1 MKKRKG
7 QMSESFLL
15 GAMLAV
21 VGGFLDA
28 YTYLLRGGVFANAQ
42 TGNMVLLGISAVEG
56 HFLKGA
62 VLPGSH
68 WGFRTGSSWRR
79 RPSGTRFQSHPRIH
93 WRQIV
98 VAAEFFLLLGAAF
111 VPRGDFDV
119 AVNVAVSFMC
129 AMQVESFRKVN
140 GNAFASTMCTGN
152 LRSATERLWRYHLT
166 KDRSE
171 RNRGVQ
177 YLLIILF
184 FIVGAAM
191 GAWLSGIWGVRA
203 ILFCCVLLAGV
214 FGVMFIKEDV
224 PKIEEE
230 LQKH

>member
-1 MKKRKG
+1 MRKNRG

-15 GAMLAV
+15 SAMLAV

-42 TGNMVLLGISAVEG
+42 TGNMVLLGVNAVKGE
-56 HFLKGA
+56 FLRALYYLIPIGA
-62 VLPGSH
+62 FALGVLAAEAV
-68 WGFRTGSSWRR
+68 RR
-79 RPSGTRFQSHPRIH
+79 AFQSHPRFH

-98 VAAEFFLLLGAAF
+98 VAVEFLLLLGAAF
-111 VPRGDFDV
+111 VPQGKFDV
-119 AVNVAVSFMC
+119 AVNVMVSFVC

-152 LRSATERLWRYHLT
+152 LRSATERFWRYRLT

-171 RNRGVQ
+171 WNKGVQ

-184 FIVGAAM
+184 FIAGAAA

-203 ILFCCVLLAGV
+203 VLFCCLLLGAG
-214 FGVMFIKEDV
+214 FGVMFLKEDLPEIKEG
-224 PKIEEE
+224 
-230 LQKH
+230 LS

>member
-1 MKKRKG
+1 MKKHNG

-42 TGNMVLLGISAVEG
+42 TGNMVLLGINAVEG
-56 HFLKGA
+56 RWLKALTYLIPIGA
-62 VLPGSH
+62 FALGVLAAEVV
-68 WGFRTGSSWRR
+68 RR
-79 RPSGTRFQSHPRIH
+79 RFQAHPRIH

-111 VPRGDFDV
+111 VPRGDWDV
-119 AVNVAVSFMC
+119 AVNVAVSFLC
-129 AMQVESFRKVN
+129 AMQVEGFRKVN

-166 KDRSE
+166 GDKAE
-171 RNRGVQ
+171 RAKGVQ

-184 FIVGAAM
+184 FIGGAAI
-191 GAWLSGIWGVRA
+191 GARLSALFGIRSV
-203 ILFCCVLLAGV
+203 LFCCLLLAAG
-214 FGVMFIKEDV
+214 FGIMFIKEDV
-224 PKIEEE
+224 PEIEAE
-230 LQKH
+230 LHKH

>member
-1 MKKRKG
+1 M
-7 QMSESFLL
+7 
-15 GAMLAV
+15 
-21 VGGFLDA
+21 
-28 YTYLLRGGVFANAQ
+28 
-42 TGNMVLLGISAVEG
+42 
-56 HFLKGA
+56 
-62 VLPGSH
+62 
-68 WGFRTGSSWRR
+68 
-79 RPSGTRFQSHPRIH
+79 
-93 WRQIV
+93 
-98 VAAEFFLLLGAAF
+98 
-111 VPRGDFDV
+111 PRGDFDV

>member
-21 VGGFLDA
+21 VGGLLDA

-56 HFLKGA
+56 HFLKALYYLIPIGA
-62 VLPGSH
+62 FALGVVAAEAVRH
-68 WGFRTGSSWRR
+68 
-79 RPSGTRFQSHPRIH
+79 RFQSHPRIH

>member
-56 HFLKGA
+56 NFLKALYYLIPIGA
-62 VLPGSH
+62 FALGVVAAEAVRH
-68 WGFRTGSSWRR
+68 RFRT
-79 RPSGTRFQSHPRIH
+79 HPRIH

-98 VAAEFFLLLGAAF
+98 VAAEFVLLLVAAF
-111 VPRGDFDV
+111 VPQGDFDV

-171 RNRGVQ
+171 RNRGIQ

-184 FIVGAAM
+184 FVIGAAVGA
-191 GAWLSGIWGVRA
+191 LFSKIWGVRA
-203 ILFCCVLLAGV
+203 VLFCCILLSAG

-224 PKIEEE
+224 PELEEE
-230 LQKH
+230 LKKR

>member
-56 HFLKGA
+56 HFLKALYYLIPIGA
-62 VLPGSH
+62 FALGVVAAEAVRH
-68 WGFRTGSSWRR
+68 
-79 RPSGTRFQSHPRIH
+79 RFQSHPRIH

-98 VAAEFFLLLGAAF
+98 VAAEFFLLLEAAF